1 MEGENSAKLIDMES
15 DIQYMD
21 KKFILTLIFLV
32 SVLVM
37 PFAATA
43 QAVLS
48 DEELDYAEMVTKI
61 TKVRA
66 PYIQGDYLIF
76 TAKKDSRF
84 VGVAFDFENF
94 HTIHAYKIHNLKNN
108 ENEVIDSIFFYILKI
123 PKRITKIAYRMVVD
137 GLWTVDPEN
146 EIQEYDMNTGLVLSA
161 VDVTR
166 KIKPATE
173 VLEKGL
179 VRFVYQGRSGQQVRL
194 GGSFTNWDSWIY
206 EMKEVKP
213 GLYQFELSLP
223 PGTYQY
229 AYFSGMNTIVDTT
242 NPERCYTRDGKTASQ
257 ITVR

>member
-1 MEGENSAKLIDMES
+1 
-15 DIQYMD
+15 MD
-21 KKFILTLIFLV
+21 KKLVLTLVFLV
-32 SVLVM
+32 SVLM
-37 PFAATA
+37 TPFAATA

-108 ENEVIDSIFFYILKI
+108 ENEIIDSVFFYILKI
-123 PKRITKIAYRMVVD
+123 PKRVTKIAYRMVVD

-146 EIQEYDMNTGLVLSA
+146 AIQEYDMNTGLMLSS
-161 VDVTR
+161 VDVSR
-166 KIKPATE
+166 PIRPATE
-173 VLEKGL
+173 VLEKGV
-179 VRFVYQGRSGQQVRL
+179 VRFVYQGKSGQQVRL

-206 EMKEVKP
+206 EMRGVSP
-213 GLYQFELSLP
+213 GLYQFDLPLP

-229 AYFSGMNTIVDTT
+229 AFYTGVTPIVDKA
-242 NPERCYTRDGKTASQ
+242 NPDHCYTPDGKEASMLVV
-257 ITVR
+257 TDTGS